1 MLRRDDLSL
10 TYTVEISEDL
20 LSWNS
25 GPGFVIVTFIVPI
38 DSEFEEVVTVRA
50 VTPAIGPPAVR
61 APED

>member
-25 GPGFVIVTFIVPI
+25 GLGFVIVTFIVPI
-38 DSEFEEVVTVRA
+38 DSEFEEIVTVRA
-50 VTPAIGPPAVR
+50 VTPPQFVR
-61 APED
+61 LRIERND